1 MQVSVETTQGLE
13 RRLTITV
20 PAAAISTEVDK
31 ELRNIAKNRRVDG
44 FRPGKAPVAMIKKM
58 FGLSVLQ
65 DVASR
70 QMQNHFYQA
79 IIANKLTPAGAPTF
93 APGQLAQGKDLEFKA
108 TFEVYP
114 EVEVKNLDKIEVN
127 KPVVEIADADLDKML
142 DTLRKQHA
150 KWEEK
155 KGKAATGDRVIID
168 FVGSIDGEEFEG
180 GKATNFTLEL
190 GQGRMIP
197 GFEDGITGKKAGEQ
211 FTIDV
216 TFPAE
221 YHAEN
226 LKGKAAQFAITLNSV
241 ETQVLPEVNEEFVK
255 LFGLGE
261 NSVDALHTEVR
272 KNMERELRQA
282 IKSKVKNQ
290 VMDGLLAANPIE
302 VPKALLENEVNRLRV
317 QAVQQFGGNIK
328 PEQLPVELFEEQA
341 KRRVVLGLIVA
352 EVVKQFELKPDDA
365 KVREMIEE
373 MASAYQEPEQVIAW
387 YYKNDQQLN
396 EVRSVVLEEQVVD
409 TVLQKATVTDKSV
422 SYEEAVKPAEAP
434 AAAE

>member
-31 ELRNIAKNRRVDG
+31 ELKQIAKNRRVDG

-93 APGQLAQGKDLEFKA
+93 APGQLAEGKDLEFAA

-114 EVEVKNLDKIEVN
+114 EVQLNALDKIEVT
-127 KPVVEIADADLDKML
+127 KPVVEITADDLETML
-142 DTLRKQHA
+142 GTLRKQHA
-150 KWEEK
+150 TWAKTE
-155 KGKAATGDRVIID
+155 AAAASGDRVIID

-180 GKATNFTLEL
+180 GKASDFTLEL

-197 GFEDGITGKKAGEQ
+197 GFEDGIIGKKAGEDV
-211 FTIDV
+211 TVEV

-226 LKGKAAQFAITLNSV
+226 LKGKAASFAVTVKAV
-241 ETQVLPEVNEEFVK
+241 EAQQLPEVNDEFAK
-255 LFGLGE
+255 LFGLAE
-261 NSVDALHTEVR
+261 ATVDALKVEVK
-272 KNMERELRQA
+272 KNMERELNNS
-282 IKSKVKNQ
+282 IKARVKDQ
-290 VMDGLLAANPIE
+290 VIKGLLATHEVE
-302 VPKALLENEVNRLRV
+302 VPQALIESEIDVLRRQALQRFGNNLDPKQLPELPAALFTEQAKDRVKVGLLLGEVIKTNSLQVEDARV
-317 QAVQQFGGNIK
+317 QSLIETVASAYEDPQEVIQYYNSNK
-328 PEQLPVELFEEQA
+328 ELLQGMRNVALEEQA
-341 KRRVVLGLIVA
+341 IDLVLT
-352 EVVKQFELKPDDA
+352 KA
-365 KVREMIEE
+365 KVTEE
-373 MASAYQEPEQVIAW
+373 
-387 YYKNDQQLN
+387 
-396 EVRSVVLEEQVVD
+396 
-409 TVLQKATVTDKSV
+409 KAKFD
-422 SYEEAVKPAEAP
+422 EIMNPQ
-434 AAAE
+434 AAN

>member
-93 APGQLAQGKDLEFKA
+93 APGQLAEGKDLEFAA

-114 EVEVKNLDKIEVN
+114 EVQLNALDKIEVT
-127 KPVVEIADADLDKML
+127 KPVVEITADDLETML
-142 DTLRKQHA
+142 GTLRKQHA
-150 KWEEK
+150 TWAKTE
-155 KGKAATGDRVIID
+155 AAAASGDRVVID

-180 GKATNFTLEL
+180 GKASDFTLEL

-197 GFEDGITGKKAGEQ
+197 GFEEGIIGKKAGEAV
-211 FTIDV
+211 TVDV

-226 LKGKAAQFAITLNSV
+226 LKGKAAQFAVTVKAV
-241 ETQVLPEVNEEFVK
+241 EAQQLPEVNDEFAK
-255 LFGLGE
+255 LFGLAE
-261 NSVDALHTEVR
+261 ATVDALKVEVK
-272 KNMERELRQA
+272 KNMERELNNS
-282 IKSKVKNQ
+282 IKARVKDQ
-290 VMDGLLAANPIE
+290 VIKGLLATHEVE
-302 VPKALLENEVNRLRV
+302 VPQALIESEIDVLRRQALQRFGNNLDPKQLPELPASLFTEQAKDRVKVGLLLGEVIKANKLQVEDARV
-317 QAVQQFGGNIK
+317 QSLIETVASAYEDPQEVVQYYNSNK
-328 PEQLPVELFEEQA
+328 ELLQGMRNVALEEQA
-341 KRRVVLGLIVA
+341 IDLVLT
-352 EVVKQFELKPDDA
+352 KA
-365 KVREMIEE
+365 KVTEE
-373 MASAYQEPEQVIAW
+373 
-387 YYKNDQQLN
+387 
-396 EVRSVVLEEQVVD
+396 
-409 TVLQKATVTDKSV
+409 KAKFD
-422 SYEEAVKPAEAP
+422 EIMNPQ
-434 AAAE
+434 AAN

>member
-93 APGQLAQGKDLEFKA
+93 APGQLAEGKDLEFAA

-114 EVEVKNLDKIEVN
+114 EVQLNALEKIEVT
-127 KPVVEIADADLDKML
+127 KPVVEITADDLETML
-142 DTLRKQHA
+142 GTLRKQHA
-150 KWEEK
+150 TWAKTE
-155 KGKAATGDRVIID
+155 AAAASGDRVIID

-180 GKATNFTLEL
+180 GKASDFTLEL

-197 GFEDGITGKKAGEQ
+197 GFEDGIIGKKAGEEV
-211 FTIDV
+211 TVEV

-226 LKGKAAQFAITLNSV
+226 LKGKAASFAVTVKAV
-241 ETQVLPEVNEEFVK
+241 EAQQLPEVNDEFAK
-255 LFGLGE
+255 LFGLAE
-261 NSVDALHTEVR
+261 ATVDALKVEVK
-272 KNMERELRQA
+272 KNMERELNNS
-282 IKSKVKNQ
+282 IKARVKDQ
-290 VMDGLLAANPIE
+290 VIKGLLATHEVE
-302 VPKALLENEVNRLRV
+302 VPQALIDSEIDVLRRQALQRFGNNLDPKQLPELPAALFTEQAKDRVKVGLLLGEVIKTNSLQVEDARV
-317 QAVQQFGGNIK
+317 QSLIETVASAYEDPQEVIQYYNSNK
-328 PEQLPVELFEEQA
+328 ELLQGMRNVALEEQA
-341 KRRVVLGLIVA
+341 IDLVLT
-352 EVVKQFELKPDDA
+352 KA
-365 KVREMIEE
+365 KVTEE
-373 MASAYQEPEQVIAW
+373 
-387 YYKNDQQLN
+387 
-396 EVRSVVLEEQVVD
+396 
-409 TVLQKATVTDKSV
+409 KAKFD
-422 SYEEAVKPAEAP
+422 EIMNPQ
-434 AAAE
+434 AAN

>member
-93 APGQLAQGKDLEFKA
+93 APGQLAEGKDLEFAA

-114 EVEVKNLDKIEVN
+114 EVQLNALDKIEVT
-127 KPVVEIADADLDKML
+127 KPVVEITADDLETML
-142 DTLRKQHA
+142 GTLRKQHA
-150 KWEEK
+150 TWAKTE
-155 KGKAATGDRVIID
+155 AAAASGDRVVID

-180 GKATNFTLEL
+180 GKASDFTLEL

-197 GFEDGITGKKAGEQ
+197 GFEEGIIGKKAGEAV
-211 FTIDV
+211 TVDV

-226 LKGKAAQFAITLNSV
+226 LKGKAAQFAVTVKAV
-241 ETQVLPEVNEEFVK
+241 EAQQLPEVNDEFAK
-255 LFGLGE
+255 LFGLAE
-261 NSVDALHTEVR
+261 ATVDALKVEVK
-272 KNMERELRQA
+272 KNMERELNNS
-282 IKSKVKNQ
+282 IKARVKDQ
-290 VMDGLLAANPIE
+290 VIKGLLATHEVE
-302 VPKALLENEVNRLRV
+302 VPQALIESEIDVLRRQALQRFGNNLDPKQLPELPASLFTEQAKDRVKVGLLLGEVIKANKLQVEDARV
-317 QAVQQFGGNIK
+317 QSLIETVASAYEDPQEVVQYYNSNK
-328 PEQLPVELFEEQA
+328 ELLQGMRNVALEEQA
-341 KRRVVLGLIVA
+341 IDLVLT
-352 EVVKQFELKPDDA
+352 KA
-365 KVREMIEE
+365 KVKEE
-373 MASAYQEPEQVIAW
+373 
-387 YYKNDQQLN
+387 
-396 EVRSVVLEEQVVD
+396 
-409 TVLQKATVTDKSV
+409 KAKFD
-422 SYEEAVKPAEAP
+422 EIMNPQ
-434 AAAE
+434 AAN

>member
-31 ELRNIAKNRRVDG
+31 ELKQIAKNRRVDG

-93 APGQLAQGKDLEFKA
+93 APGQLAEGKDLEFAA

-114 EVEVKNLDKIEVN
+114 EVQLNALDKIEVT
-127 KPVVEIADADLDKML
+127 KPVVEITADDLETML
-142 DTLRKQHA
+142 GTLRKQHA
-150 KWEEK
+150 TWAKTE
-155 KGKAATGDRVIID
+155 AAAASGDRVVID

-180 GKATNFTLEL
+180 GKASDFPLEL

-197 GFEDGITGKKAGEQ
+197 GFEDGIIGKKAGEEV
-211 FTIDV
+211 TVEV

-226 LKGKAAQFAITLNSV
+226 LKGKAASFAVTVKAV
-241 ETQVLPEVNEEFVK
+241 ETQQLPEVNDEFAK
-255 LFGLGE
+255 LFGLAE
-261 NSVDALHTEVR
+261 ASVDALKVEVK
-272 KNMERELRQA
+272 KNMERELNNS
-282 IKSKVKNQ
+282 IKARVKDQ
-290 VMDGLLAANPIE
+290 VIKGLLATHEVE
-302 VPKALLENEVNRLRV
+302 VPQALIESEIDVLRRQALQRFGNNLDPKQLPELPAALFTEQAKDRVKVGLLLGEVIKTNSLQVEDARV
-317 QAVQQFGGNIK
+317 QSLIETVASAYEDPQEVIQYYNSNK
-328 PEQLPVELFEEQA
+328 ELLQGMRNVALEEQA
-341 KRRVVLGLIVA
+341 IDLVLT
-352 EVVKQFELKPDDA
+352 KA
-365 KVREMIEE
+365 KVTEE
-373 MASAYQEPEQVIAW
+373 
-387 YYKNDQQLN
+387 
-396 EVRSVVLEEQVVD
+396 
-409 TVLQKATVTDKSV
+409 KAKFD
-422 SYEEAVKPAEAP
+422 EIMNPQ
-434 AAAE
+434 AAN

>member
-93 APGQLAQGKDLEFKA
+93 APGQLAEGKDLEFAA

-114 EVEVKNLDKIEVN
+114 EVQLNALDKIEVT
-127 KPVVEIADADLDKML
+127 KPVVEITADDLDTML
-142 DTLRKQHA
+142 GTLRKQHA
-150 KWEEK
+150 TWAKTE
-155 KGKAATGDRVIID
+155 AAAASGDRVVID

-180 GKATNFTLEL
+180 GKASDFTLEL

-197 GFEDGITGKKAGEQ
+197 GFEEGIIGKKAGEAV
-211 FTIDV
+211 TVDV

-226 LKGKAAQFAITLNSV
+226 LKGKAAQFAVTVKAV
-241 ETQVLPEVNEEFVK
+241 EAQQLPEVNDEFAK
-255 LFGLGE
+255 LFGLAE
-261 NSVDALHTEVR
+261 ATVDALKVEVK
-272 KNMERELRQA
+272 KNMERELNNS
-282 IKSKVKNQ
+282 IKARVKDQ
-290 VMDGLLAANPIE
+290 VIKGLLATHEVE
-302 VPKALLENEVNRLRV
+302 VPQALIESEIDVLRRQALQRFGNNLDPKQLPELPASLFTEQAKDRVKVGLLLGEVIKANKLQVEDARV
-317 QAVQQFGGNIK
+317 QSLIETVASAYEDPQEVVQYYNSNK
-328 PEQLPVELFEEQA
+328 ELLQGMRNVALEEQA
-341 KRRVVLGLIVA
+341 IDLVLT
-352 EVVKQFELKPDDA
+352 KA
-365 KVREMIEE
+365 KVKEE
-373 MASAYQEPEQVIAW
+373 
-387 YYKNDQQLN
+387 
-396 EVRSVVLEEQVVD
+396 
-409 TVLQKATVTDKSV
+409 KAKFD
-422 SYEEAVKPAEAP
+422 EIMNPQ
-434 AAAE
+434 AAN